1 MPFEISVPEGQCSG
15 YFPAPSHKP
24 YFDQRSGRN
33 PQPVHRGWADPA
45 LDFAIFEPAGGHPE
59 EVRGR
64 VDHVNYKKLNQIS
77 KLSQLPIPRVDRV
90 LDLSLIH
97 I

>member
-1 MPFEISVPEGQCSG
+1 MLGECVLHLEDGLWVLILDAIRDFGPGGQCSG

-33 PQPVHRGWADPA
+33 PQPVHLGWADPA

-64 VDHVNYKKLNQIS
+64 EDHGELREAQSNQ
-77 KLSQLPIPRVDRV
+77 QA
-90 LDLSLIH
+90 
-97 I
+97 

>member
-1 MPFEISVPEGQCSG
+1 MLGECVLHLEDGLWVLILDAIRDFGPGGQCSG

-64 VDHVNYKKLNQIS
+64 EDHGELREAQSNQ
-77 KLSQLPIPRVDRV
+77 QA
-90 LDLSLIH
+90 
-97 I
+97 